1 MENVHTVC
9 HERSIVLAM
18 NLHRVVL
25 MSDSTTTTAADS
37 ADRRLTAP
45 LDLSRAGVIVHANL
59 EGESECAAENRALA
73 LRLLQHQF
81 PIQVAPLQGQ
91 QLQSYSPSLRMLGR
105 NLKLLLNDRLE
116 LAESVL
122 YQSGAP
128 TSWNLDFYGRCRVGR
143 TAFGTDRIP
152 DGWADRCNS
161 LDELWLPSKFHA
173 ETFAA
178 SGVER
183 SKIRVV
189 PTAVDTEVFR
199 PGRASAQLRSVPAK
213 SFRFVAIADRWL
225 ASGIDIL
232 VRAFIQEFSPE
243 EDVALVIHCPLAR
256 CGDSFVD
263 FEAEVI
269 ALIEANLGKNLEN
282 VPNIALLMGSLSG
295 EDRGGLFVA
304 CHAFVQPAR
313 GESTGRHCLEAL
325 ACQLPIIATDWGPLN
340 DFLTVQ
346 NSFTVTTDG
355 LVPAQPEEDELFA
368 GHRWAEPNVDHLRH
382 QMREVFENSEEAAL
396 RAERGRREVIGRFE
410 WNAVLPEW
418 IRNFRR
424 LLD

>member
-1 MENVHTVC
+1 
-9 HERSIVLAM
+9 
-18 NLHRVVL
+18 
-25 MSDSTTTTAADS
+25 MSGTTTVSETPTDRWAATTR
-37 ADRRLTAP
+37 DRN
-45 LDLSRAGVIVHANL
+45 AGVIVHADIT
-59 EGESECAAENRALA
+59 GESELAAENRALA
-73 LRLLQHQF
+73 LRLTQRQF
-81 PIQVAPLQGQ
+81 PIQIAPLSGQ
-91 QLQSYSPSLRMLGR
+91 QLNPHAPSLRTIGR
-105 NLKLLLNDRLE
+105 HLRDLLHDRLE

-161 LDELWLPSKFHA
+161 LDELWLPSEFHA

-189 PTAVDTEVFR
+189 PTAVDSEVFR

-282 VPNIALLMGSLSG
+282 VPNIALLMGSLSE

-396 RAERGRREVIGRFE
+396 RAQRGRREVIGRFE
-410 WNAVLPEW
+410 
-418 IRNFRR
+418 
-424 LLD
+424 